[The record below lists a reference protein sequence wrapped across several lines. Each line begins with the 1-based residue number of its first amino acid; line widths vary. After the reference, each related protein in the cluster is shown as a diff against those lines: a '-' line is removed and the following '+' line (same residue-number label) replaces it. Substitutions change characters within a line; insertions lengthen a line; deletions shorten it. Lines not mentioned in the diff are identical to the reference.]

1 MGSVQITHRNP
12 LLENISQL
20 AAGEPEAYV
29 GFVYLWRCVPEDLF
43 YIGSHKGNA
52 YDQYRGSGRRFKQVY
67 DYYGLT
73 KFERV
78 ILEYVEDEQDLR
90 RVEQAWMDKF
100 NAVKSPKFLNQ
111 KKAMN
116 RWFLLW

>member
-1 MGSVQITHRNP
+1 VVSLSITITHRNP
-12 LLENISQL
+12 LLEDISQL
-20 AAGEPEAYV
+20 AAVEPKEYV
-29 GFVYLWRCVPEDLF
+29 GFVYLWKCIPENLY

-78 ILEYVEDEQDLR
+78 VLEYVTAVSELR
-90 RVEQAWMDKF
+90 RREQHWMDKF
-100 NAVKSPKFLNQ
+100 NAVGSKLFLNE
-111 KKAMN
+111 KKALN
-116 RWFLLW
+116 T

>member
-1 MGSVQITHRNP
+1 VVSLPITIKHRNP
-12 LLENISQL
+12 LLEDISQL
-20 AAGEPEAYV
+20 AADEPKEYA
-29 GFVYLWRCVPEDLF
+29 GFVYLWKCIPETLY

-78 ILEYVEDEQDLR
+78 VLEYVAELTELR
-90 RVEQAWMDKF
+90 RREQHWMDKF
-100 NAVKSPKFLNQ
+100 NAVGSKLFLNE
-111 KKAMN
+111 KKALN
-116 RWFLLW
+116 T